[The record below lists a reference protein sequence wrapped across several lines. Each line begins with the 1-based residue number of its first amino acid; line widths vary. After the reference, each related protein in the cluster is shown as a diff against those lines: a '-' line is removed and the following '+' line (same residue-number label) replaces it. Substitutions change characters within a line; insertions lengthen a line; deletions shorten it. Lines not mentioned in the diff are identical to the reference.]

1 MAGGGLPTGT
11 LTFLFTDLEGSTHLL
26 QRLGDR
32 YPALLAAH
40 YELMRAAFGRNGGQE
55 VGTRGD
61 ALFVVFEQASAAVA
75 GAAAAQVA
83 LAGYG
88 WPDDCEVRVRMG
100 LHTGEAEVVD
110 GEDYVGMAVNMA
122 ARICSAAHGGQVL
135 VSDVTRAIAEPEIA
149 GTDTAFVELGRHRL
163 KDLDEPVGL
172 VQVVRP
178 GLTREFPRLRLDAV
192 PGNLPKQV
200 TRFVGRESELREAAG
215 HLSGGRRLVTFS
227 GSGGSGKTRLAL
239 QVAAEVV
246 DRFPDGA
253 WLVELA
259 SVSDEAQLP
268 HVLTTTLGVREESGR
283 HLESTLAEAL
293 AAKRMLLMLDNC
305 EHVLTG
311 TAELTDLLLQACRG
325 VQVVATSQ
333 EALGVPGEVV
343 FRVPPMAPAE
353 GVELFCDRARLRN
366 RAFALTDDNRHAVA
380 DICRRLDGI
389 PLAIEL
395 AAARVN
401 VLTPAQILDRLGDQ
415 FRLLTGGDRT
425 AVPRQQT
432 LRAAV
437 DWSHELLSK
446 DERTLL
452 RRLAVFSGGWTLEA
466 AEAVTA
472 GDGLDALDVLDLLDH
487 LVARSL
493 VVVEEQDGAAR
504 YRLLGSIRQYAQ
516 EKLVDAGEVVEYRRR
531 HLEFFDALVR
541 RAEGELIGPDQ
552 AAWFARLA
560 IEYDNV
566 RAALDWAGSGAA
578 GSGQL
583 LDIAGRLWLFWR
595 VRGPW
600 REGRAWVARGL
611 EVDGDSA
618 PAAVRAKALA
628 AAGGLAIE
636 QGDLDAAE
644 PLIDASLVLW
654 QQLGDMAGTAQALNF
669 KGTLAMARFEYDASR
684 ALLRDALEMR
694 RAINEERGVAVSLR
708 NLGLLA
714 ALQRDLQTAR
724 TLYEEALPL
733 ARRLGEKRVS
743 ATITQALALVVFE
756 DGDLEGA
763 RKLAEEGLRID
774 KELVNRQG
782 IAEHLTVLA
791 GVARAEGDGDAA
803 AAMFT
808 EALAIWKGLAARD
821 AEARAYTTLGDMAH
835 ARHDYEMARTYLTAA
850 LASWRSLGDE
860 AAVARILNL
869 AGWAAAMQGDLVRAR
884 GMLEEA
890 LDVAARVGDD
900 GQRSATLHSL
910 GEVARLQ
917 GNLAEARAL
926 FEESLDL
933 ARASGWRTVLW
944 WPVHSLGALAR
955 TEGNLEEARERLREA
970 IALCPKLARRPR
982 LSDCLEDLAGVAFD
996 EGDAARAAVLL
1007 GAADA
1012 LRQTASTPVPP
1023 AMRVSVDELVASV
1036 RDAVGADAFD
1046 AQWTAGQALTAD
1058 AAVDVALQAP

>member
-1 MAGGGLPTGT
+1 MADGGLPRGT

-75 GAAAAQVA
+75 SAVTAQLA
-83 LAGYG
+83 LANYS

-110 GEDYVGMAVNMA
+110 CDYVGVAVHAA

-135 VSDVTRAIAEPEIA
+135 VSGVTRAIAEPELT
-149 GTDTAFVELGRHRL
+149 GDTAFVELGRHRL
-163 KDLDEPVGL
+163 KDLAEPVGL
-172 VQVVRP
+172 AQVVHD
-178 GLTREFPRLRLDAV
+178 GLVREFPRLRLDAV

-200 TRFVGRESELREAAG
+200 TRFVGRDSELRDAAG

-293 AAKRMLLMLDNC
+293 APKRMLLILDNC
-305 EHVLTG
+305 EHGLTG

-325 VQVVATSQ
+325 VQVMATSQ
-333 EALGVPGEVV
+333 EALGLPGEVV
-343 FRVPPMAPAE
+343 LRVPPMAPAE
-353 GVELFCDRARLRN
+353 GVELFADRARLRN
-366 RAFALTDDNRHAVA
+366 RAFALTEDNRDTVA

-472 GDGLDALDVLDLLDH
+472 GDALDALDVLDLLDH
-487 LVARSL
+487 LVARNL

-531 HLEFFDALVR
+531 HLEFFSELVR
-541 RAEGELIGPDQ
+541 RAESELTGPDQ
-552 AAWFARLA
+552 AAWLARLA
-560 IEYDNV
+560 TEYDNV

-578 GSGQL
+578 GSGLL
-583 LDIAGRLWLFWR
+583 LDMAGCLWRFWL

-600 REGRAWVARGL
+600 REGRAWIARGL
-611 EVDGDSA
+611 GVDGGAA
-618 PAAVRAKALA
+618 PASVRAKALA

-636 QGDLDAAE
+636 QGDLDAAQPFLDE
-644 PLIDASLVLW
+644 SLALW
-654 QQLGDMAGTAQALNF
+654 QQLGDVAGTAHALNHL
-669 KGTLAMARFEYDASR
+669 GTLAMARFEYDASR
-684 ALLRDALEMR
+684 AFLRDALEMR
-694 RAINEERGVAVSLR
+694 RAINDERGVAVSLR

-714 ALQRDLQTAR
+714 ALQRDFYSAR
-724 TLYEEALPL
+724 MLYEEALPL
-733 ARRLGEKRVS
+733 ARRLGEKRVM
-743 ATITQALALVVFE
+743 ATITQALALAVFE
-756 DGDLEGA
+756 DGELSQA
-763 RKLAEEGLRID
+763 RRLAEEGLVID
-774 KELVNRQG
+774 RELGNRQG

-803 AAMFT
+803 AAMFA

-835 ARHDYEMARTYLTAA
+835 ARHDYEMARVYLTAA
-850 LASWRSLGDE
+850 LASWRSLGDD

-869 AGWAAAMQGDLVRAR
+869 AGWAAAMQGDLSRAR
-884 GMLEEA
+884 AMLEEA
-890 LDVAARVGDD
+890 LEVAARVGDE

-910 GEVARLQ
+910 GEVARLE
-917 GNLAEARAL
+917 GNLGEARQL

-933 ARASGWRTVLW
+933 AQASGWRTVLW

-955 TEGNLEEARERLREA
+955 AEGRLDEARERLQEA

-982 LSDCLEDLAGVAFD
+982 LADCLEELASVAND
-996 EGDAARAAVLL
+996 DDDPERAAVLL
-1007 GAADA
+1007 RAADS
-1012 LRQTASTPVPP
+1012 LRATC
-1023 AMRVSVDELVASV
+1023 
-1036 RDAVGADAFD
+1036 
-1046 AQWTAGQALTAD
+1046 
-1058 AAVDVALQAP
+1058 

>member
-61 ALFVVFEQASAAVA
+61 ALFVAFEQASAAVA
-75 GAAAAQVA
+75 GAVSAQLA
-83 LAGYG
+83 LAGYD
-88 WPDDCEVRVRMG
+88 WPDDCDVRVRMG

-110 GEDYVGMAVNMA
+110 GDYVGVAVHAA

-135 VSDVTRAIAEPEIA
+135 TSNVTRAIAEPEIA
-149 GTDTAFVELGRHRL
+149 GETSFLDLGRHRL
-163 KDLDEPVGL
+163 KGLDEPVVL
-172 VQVVRP
+172 TQVVHP
-178 GLTREFPRLRLDAV
+178 GLEREFPRLRLDAV

-200 TRFVGRESELREAAG
+200 TRFVGREAELREAAG
-215 HLSGGRRLVTFS
+215 YLSGGHRLVTFS

-259 SVSDEAQLP
+259 SVSDETQLP
-268 HVLTTTLGVREESGR
+268 HVLTTALGVREESGR
-283 HLESTLAEAL
+283 HLESALAEAL
-293 AAKRMLLMLDNC
+293 AGKRLLLILDNC

-311 TAELTDLLLQACRG
+311 TAELTDLLLQACRS
-325 VQVVATSQ
+325 VQIMATSQ
-333 EALGVPGEVV
+333 EALGLPGEVV
-343 FRVPPMAPAE
+343 FRVPRMTPAE
-353 GVELFCDRARLRN
+353 GVELFGDRARLRN
-366 RAFALTDDNRHAVA
+366 RSFALTDENRETVS

-401 VLTPAQILDRLGDQ
+401 VLTPAQILERLGDQ

-437 DWSHELLSK
+437 DWSHELLTK

-452 RRLAVFSGGWTLEA
+452 RRLAVFSGGWTLEG
-466 AEAVTA
+466 AEAVAA

-487 LVARSL
+487 LVARNL

-516 EKLVDAGEVVEYRRR
+516 EKLVEAGEVVEYRRR
-531 HLEFFDALVR
+531 HLEFFAEVVR
-541 RAEGELIGPDQ
+541 RGERSLTGPDQ
-552 AAWFARLA
+552 AAWLSRLA
-560 IEYDNV
+560 LEYDNM

-578 GSGQL
+578 GSGL
-583 LDIAGRLWLFWR
+583 LLEMAGCLWRFWL

-600 REGRAWVARGL
+600 REGRAWIARGL
-611 EVDGDSA
+611 DVDGEVA
-618 PAAVRAKALA
+618 PASVRAKALA
-628 AAGGLAIE
+628 ASGGLAIE
-636 QGDLDAAE
+636 QGDLAAAQPFLDE
-644 PLIDASLVLW
+644 SLAIW
-654 QQLGDMAGTAQALNF
+654 QQLGDMAGTAHVLNHL
-669 KGTLAMARFEYDASR
+669 GTLAMARFEYDTSR

-756 DGDLEGA
+756 DGDVEGA
-763 RKLAEEGLRID
+763 RRLAEEGLAID
-774 KELVNRQG
+774 KELGNRQG

-791 GVARAEGDGDAA
+791 GVARAQGDGDGAA
-803 AAMFT
+803 SMFS
-808 EALAIWKGLAARD
+808 EALGIWKGLAARD

-835 ARHDYEMARTYLTAA
+835 ARHDYEMARTYLSAA
-850 LASWRSLGDE
+850 LAAWRALGDD

-869 AGWAAAMQGDLVRAR
+869 AGWAAAMQGDLGRAR
-884 GMLEEA
+884 SLLEEA
-890 LDVAARVGDD
+890 LTVAARVGDE
-900 GQRSATLHSL
+900 GQRSATLHSV

-917 GNLAEARAL
+917 GDLTEARAL

-933 ARASGWRTVLW
+933 AQASGWRTVLW

-955 TEGNLEEARERLREA
+955 TEGKLDEARERLGEA
-970 IALCPKLARRPR
+970 IALSPKLARGPR
-982 LSDCLEDLAGVAFD
+982 LSDCLEDLAGVCFD
-996 EGDAARAAVLL
+996 EGDARRAALLL

-1012 LRQTASTPVPP
+1012 LRRSGATPVPP
-1023 AMRVSVDELVASV
+1023 ALRGGVDALADSV
-1036 RDAVGADAFD
+1036 RRVLGADAFD
-1046 AQWTAGQALTAD
+1046 EQWAAGQSLSPESAVEIALER
-1058 AAVDVALQAP
+1058 P

>member
-1 MAGGGLPTGT
+1 MADGGLPTGT

-32 YPALLAAH
+32 YPSLLATH
-40 YELMRAAFGRNGGQE
+40 YELIRAAVHQSGGVE
-55 VGTRGD
+55 VGTLGD
-61 ALFVVFEQASAAVA
+61 ALFVVFEQASDAVTAAVSA
-75 GAAAAQVA
+75 QRALGA
-83 LAGYG
+83 YE
-88 WPDDCEVRVRMG
+88 WPQDCDVRVRMG
-100 LHTGEAEVVD
+100 LHTGEAQVVD
-110 GEDYVGMAVNMA
+110 GDYIGVAVNIA
-122 ARICSAAHGGQVL
+122 ARICSAAHGAQVL
-135 VSDVTRAIAEPEIA
+135 VSEVTRVIAEPEVA
-149 GTDTAFVELGRHRL
+149 DETTFLALGRHRL
-163 KDLDEPVGL
+163 KDLDEPVVL
-172 VQVVRP
+172 NQVVHP
-178 GLTREFPRLRLDAV
+178 GLENDFPRLRLDAV

-200 TRFVGRESELREAAG
+200 TSFVGRDAELREAAG
-215 HLSGGRRLVTFS
+215 QIANGRRLVTFS

-293 AAKRMLLMLDNC
+293 ASKRLLLVLDNG

-325 VQVVATSQ
+325 VQVMATSQ
-333 EALGVPGEVV
+333 EALGLPGEVV

-353 GVELFCDRARLRN
+353 GVELFADRARLRN
-366 RAFALTDDNRHAVA
+366 RAFVLSDENRHTVA

-466 AEAVTA
+466 SEAVAA

-487 LVARSL
+487 LVARNL

-531 HLEFFDALVR
+531 HLEFYAELVR
-541 RAEGELIGPDQ
+541 RGESELIGPDQ
-552 AAWFARLA
+552 AAWLARLA
-560 IEYDNV
+560 LEYDNV

-578 GSGQL
+578 GSGL
-583 LDIAGRLWLFWR
+583 LLEMAGCLWLFWL

-600 REGRAWVARGL
+600 REGRAWIARGL
-611 EVDGDSA
+611 EIDGDAA
-618 PAAVRAKALA
+618 PAVRARALA

-636 QGDLDAAE
+636 QGDLDAAQPFLE
-644 PLIDASLVLW
+644 ESLALW
-654 QQLGDMAGTAQALNF
+654 QQLGSTAGAAHAVNF
-669 KGTLAMARFEYDASR
+669 LGTLAMARFEYDASR

-694 RAINEERGVAVSLR
+694 RALNDDRGVAVSLR

-733 ARRLGEKRVS
+733 ARRLGDKRVS

-756 DGDLEGA
+756 DGDLDGA
-763 RKLAEEGLRID
+763 RNLAEEGLRID
-774 KELVNRQG
+774 KELGNRQG

-791 GVARAEGDGDAA
+791 GVARAEGDGEAA
-803 AAMFT
+803 AEMFT
-808 EALAIWKGLAARD
+808 KALTIWKGLAARD

-850 LASWRSLGDE
+850 LASWRALGDD
-860 AAVARILNL
+860 AAVGRILNL
-869 AGWAAAMQGDLVRAR
+869 TGWAAAMQGDLARAR
-884 GMLEEA
+884 SILEEA
-890 LDVAARVGDD
+890 LAVATRVGDE

-910 GEVARLQ
+910 GEVARLE
-917 GNLAEARAL
+917 GNFAEARQL

-933 ARASGWRTVLW
+933 AQASGWRTVLW

-955 TEGNLEEARERLREA
+955 SEGRLDEARERLGEA
-970 IALCPKLARRPR
+970 IALSPKLARGPR
-982 LSDCLEDLAGVAFD
+982 LSDCLEDLAGVALD
-996 EGDAARAAVLL
+996 EGDAARAVVLL

-1012 LRQTASTPVPP
+1012 LRRSACTPVPP
-1023 AMRVSVDELVASV
+1023 VMIPSIDELAAAA
-1036 RDAVGADAFD
+1036 RAALGDDAFD
-1046 AQWTAGQALTAD
+1046 EQWTVGQGLTPEE
-1058 AAVDVALQAP
+1058 AVQIAVRTP

>member
-32 YPALLAAH
+32 YPALLATH
-40 YELMRAAFGRNGGQE
+40 YELMRGAFAANGGQE

-61 ALFVVFEQASAAVA
+61 ALFVAFEQASAAVA
-75 GAAAAQVA
+75 GAAAAQLA
-83 LAGYG
+83 LAAHE

-110 GEDYVGMAVNMA
+110 GDYVGVAVHAA

-135 VSDVTRAIAEPEIA
+135 ASEVTRAIAESELA
-149 GTDTAFVELGRHRL
+149 GDTSFVDLGRHRL

-172 VQVVRP
+172 GQVVHA
-178 GLTREFPRLRLDAV
+178 GLVREFPRLRLDAV

-200 TRFVGRESELREAAG
+200 TSFVGRDSELREAAA
-215 HLSGGRRLVTFS
+215 HLTAGRRLVTFS

-259 SVSDEAQLP
+259 SVSEEAQLP

-283 HLESTLAEAL
+283 HLEATLAEAL
-293 AAKRMLLMLDNC
+293 APKRLLLILDNC
-305 EHVLTG
+305 EHVLTAG
-311 TAELTDLLLQACRG
+311 AELTDLLLQACRG
-325 VQVVATSQ
+325 VQVMATSQ
-333 EALGVPGEVV
+333 EALGLPGEVV
-343 FRVPPMAPAE
+343 MRVPPMAPAE
-353 GVELFCDRARLRN
+353 GVELFVDRARLRN
-366 RAFALTDDNRHAVA
+366 RAFAVTDDNRTTVA

-401 VLTPAQILDRLGDQ
+401 VLTPAQILDRSGDQ

-437 DWSHELLSK
+437 DWSHELLTK

-452 RRLAVFSGGWTLEA
+452 RRLAVFSGGWTLEG
-466 AEAVTA
+466 AEAVAA

-487 LVARSL
+487 LVARNL

-516 EKLVDAGEVVEYRRR
+516 EQLVDAGEVVEDRRR
-531 HLEFFDALVR
+531 HLEFFAEQVR
-541 RAEGELIGPDQ
+541 RGAIQLTGPDQ
-552 AAWFARLA
+552 AAGLA
-560 IEYDNV
+560 PLALEYDNI

-578 GSGQL
+578 GSGL
-583 LDIAGRLWLFWR
+583 LLEMAGCLWRFWP

-600 REGRAWVARGL
+600 RGGRAWIGRGL
-611 EVDGDSA
+611 DVDGDVA
-618 PAAVRAKALA
+618 PASVRAKALA
-628 AAGGLAIE
+628 ASGGLAIE
-636 QGDLDAAE
+636 QGDLDAAQ
-644 PLIDASLVLW
+644 PLLDESLAIW
-654 QQLGDMAGTAQALNF
+654 HQLGDMAGTAHVLNHL
-669 KGTLAMARFEYDASR
+669 GTLAMARFEYDASR

-694 RAINEERGVAVSLR
+694 RAINDERGVAVSLR

-714 ALQRDLQTAR
+714 ALQRDFQTAR

-733 ARRLGEKRVS
+733 ARRLGEKRIS
-743 ATITQALALVVFE
+743 ATITQGLSLVVFE
-756 DGDLEGA
+756 DGDLDGA
-763 RKLAEEGLRID
+763 RRLAEEGLAID
-774 KELVNRQG
+774 RELGNRQG

-803 AAMFT
+803 AAMFA

-821 AEARAYTTLGDMAH
+821 AEARAYTTLGDMAN
-835 ARHDYEMARTYLTAA
+835 ARHDYDMARTYLTAA
-850 LASWRSLGDE
+850 LAAWRSLGDD
-860 AAVARILNL
+860 AAVARLLNL

-884 GMLEEA
+884 AMLEEA
-890 LDVAARVGDD
+890 LDVAARTGDE
-900 GQRSATLHSL
+900 GQRSAALHSL
-910 GEVARLQ
+910 GEVARLE
-917 GNLAEARAL
+917 GNLAEARTL

-933 ARASGWRTVLW
+933 AQASGWRTVLW

-955 TEGNLEEARERLREA
+955 TEGHLDEARERLHA
-970 IALCPKLARRPR
+970 SIALCPKLARGPR
-982 LSDCLEDLAGVAFD
+982 LSDCIADLAGVSLDVAVFC
-996 EGDAARAAVLL
+996 RAAVLL

-1012 LRQTASTPVPP
+1012 LRRSAATPLPP
-1023 AMRVSVDELVASV
+1023 VMRARVDEVVESV
-1036 RDAVGADAFD
+1036 RSGLGAARFEE
-1046 AQWTAGQALTAD
+1046 QWTVGQSLTAE
-1058 AAVDVALQAP
+1058 AAVELSLQTPS

>member
-40 YELMRAAFGRNGGQE
+40 YELMRAAFGRNGGRE

-61 ALFVVFEQASAAVA
+61 ALFVVFEQASAAIA
-75 GAAAAQVA
+75 GATSAQLA
-83 LAGYG
+83 LAGYD

-110 GEDYVGMAVNMA
+110 GDYVGVAVHAA

-135 VSDVTRAIAEPEIA
+135 VSEVTRVIAEPEL
-149 GTDTAFVELGRHRL
+149 GTDDTSFVDLGRHRL
-163 KDLDEPVGL
+163 KDLDEPVAL
-172 VQVVRP
+172 TQVVHP
-178 GLTREFPRLRLDAV
+178 GLEREFPRLRLDAV

-215 HLSGGRRLVTFS
+215 QLVGGRRLVTFS

-253 WLVELA
+253 WLIDLA
-259 SVSDEAQLP
+259 SVSEETQLP

-283 HLESTLAEAL
+283 HLESTLTEAL
-293 AAKRMLLMLDNC
+293 APKRLLLVLDNC

-311 TAELTDLLLQACRG
+311 MAELTDLLLQACRG
-325 VQVVATSQ
+325 VQVLATSQ
-333 EALGVPGEVV
+333 EALGLPGEVV
-343 FRVPPMAPAE
+343 LRVPPMAPAE
-353 GVELFCDRARLRN
+353 GVELFTDRARLRN
-366 RAFALTDDNRHAVA
+366 RAFALTDDNRDTVA

-487 LVARSL
+487 LVARNL
-493 VVVEEQDGAAR
+493 VVVKEQDGAAR

-516 EKLVDAGEVVEYRRR
+516 EKLVDAGEVVECRRR
-531 HLEFFDALVR
+531 HLEFFAEMVR
-541 RAEGELIGPDQ
+541 RCESELIGPEQ
-552 AAWFARLA
+552 AAWLARLA
-560 IEYDNV
+560 LDYDNV
-566 RAALDWAGSGAA
+566 RAALDWAGSGGA
-578 GSGQL
+578 GSGL
-583 LDIAGRLWLFWR
+583 LLEMAGNLWRFWL

-600 REGRAWVARGL
+600 REGRTWIAKGL
-611 EVDGDSA
+611 EVESDVA
-618 PAAVRAKALA
+618 TAAVRAKALA

-636 QGDLDAAE
+636 QGDLAAAG
-644 PLIDASLVLW
+644 PLLEQSLGLW
-654 QQLGDMAGTAQALNF
+654 QQLGSTAGAAHALNF
-669 KGTLAMARFEYDASR
+669 LGTLAMARFEYDSSR

-694 RAINEERGVAVSLR
+694 RAINDERGVAVCLR

-714 ALQRDLQTAR
+714 ALQRDFQTAR

-733 ARRLGEKRVS
+733 ARRLGDKRVS

-756 DGDLEGA
+756 DGDLAGA
-763 RKLAEEGLRID
+763 RTLAEEGLRID
-774 KELVNRQG
+774 KELGNRQG

-791 GVARAEGDGDAA
+791 GVARAEGDGDTA
-803 AAMFT
+803 AAMFS
-808 EALAIWKGLAARD
+808 EALAIWKALAARD

-850 LASWRSLGDE
+850 LAAWRSLGDD

-869 AGWAAAMQGDLVRAR
+869 TGWAAAMQGDLGRAR
-884 GMLEEA
+884 TMLEEA
-890 LDVAARVGDD
+890 LEVAARVGDE

-910 GEVARLQ
+910 GEVARLE
-917 GNLAEARAL
+917 GKLPEARAL
-926 FEESLDL
+926 LEESLAL
-933 ARASGWRTVLW
+933 AQASGWRTVLW

-955 TEGNLEEARERLREA
+955 SEGNLDEARERLREA

-982 LSDCLEDLAGVAFD
+982 LSDCLEDLAAVALD
-996 EGDAARAAVLL
+996 DGDANRAAVLL
-1007 GAADA
+1007 GASDA
-1012 LRQTASTPVPP
+1012 FRLAAATPVP
-1023 AMRVSVDELVASV
+1023 AVMRASVDELVGSV
-1036 RDAVGADAFD
+1036 RAALGDTTFEERWVE
-1046 AQWTAGQALTAD
+1046 GQALDAD
-1058 AAVDVALQAP
+1058 EAVDLALSDP

>member
-40 YELMRAAFGRNGGQE
+40 YELMRAAFGRTGGRE

-75 GAAAAQVA
+75 GAADSQLA
-83 LAGYG
+83 LSGYD

-100 LHTGEAEVVD
+100 LHTGEAEMID
-110 GEDYVGMAVNMA
+110 GDYIGMAVNMA

-135 VSDVTRAIAEPEIA
+135 VSDVTRVIAEPELADQTSFI
-149 GTDTAFVELGRHRL
+149 ELGRHRL
-163 KDLDEPVGL
+163 KDLDEPIAL
-172 VQVVRP
+172 CQVAHP
-178 GLTREFPRLRLDAV
+178 NLTREFPRLRLDAV

-200 TRFVGRESELREAAG
+200 TRFVGRDSELRDAAG

-293 AAKRMLLMLDNC
+293 ASKRLLLVLDNC

-325 VQVVATSQ
+325 VQVMATSQ
-333 EALGVPGEVV
+333 EALGLPGEVV

-353 GVELFCDRARLRN
+353 GVELFADRARLRN
-366 RAFALTDDNRHAVA
+366 RAFALTDDNRDAVA

-472 GDGLDALDVLDLLDH
+472 GDGLDGLDVLDLLDH
-487 LVARSL
+487 LVARNL

-531 HLEFFDALVR
+531 HLEFFSELVR
-541 RAEGELIGPDQ
+541 RAESELTGPDQ
-552 AAWFARLA
+552 AAWLARVA
-560 IEYDNV
+560 TEYDNV
-566 RAALDWAGSGAA
+566 RAALDWAGAGAA
-578 GSGQL
+578 GSGLL
-583 LDIAGRLWLFWR
+583 LDMAGCLWRFWL

-600 REGRAWVARGL
+600 REGRAWMARGL
-611 EVDGDSA
+611 EVDGDVA

-628 AAGGLAIE
+628 ASGGLAVE
-636 QGDLDAAE
+636 QGDLDAAQPFLDE
-644 PLIDASLVLW
+644 SLALW
-654 QQLGDMAGTAQALNF
+654 HQLGDMAGTAHVLNHL
-669 KGTLAMARFEYDASR
+669 GTLAMARFEYDASR

-694 RAINEERGVAVSLR
+694 RAINDERGVAVSLR

-714 ALQRDLQTAR
+714 ALQRDFQTAR

-743 ATITQALALVVFE
+743 ATITQALALAVFE
-756 DGDLEGA
+756 DGDLDGA
-763 RKLAEEGLRID
+763 RTLAEEGLVID
-774 KELVNRQG
+774 RELGNRQG

-803 AAMFT
+803 AAMFA

-835 ARHDYEMARTYLTAA
+835 SRHDYEMARTYLTAA
-850 LASWRSLGDE
+850 LASWRALGDD

-869 AGWAAAMQGDLVRAR
+869 AGWAAAMQGDLTRGRA
-884 GMLEEA
+884 MLEEGLA
-890 LDVAARVGDD
+890 VAARVGDE

-910 GEVARLQ
+910 GEVARLE
-917 GNLAEARAL
+917 GNLAEAREL

-933 ARASGWRTVLW
+933 AQESGWRTVLW

-955 TEGNLEEARERLREA
+955 SEGRRDEARERLSEA
-970 IALCPKLARRPR
+970 IALCPKLARGPR
-982 LSDCLEDLAGVAFD
+982 LSDCIEDLAGVALD
-996 EGDAARAAVLL
+996 EGDLERAAVLL

-1012 LRQTASTPVPP
+1012 LPRAAATPLPP
-1023 AMRVSVDELVASV
+1023 AMRSGVDELVSAV
-1036 RDAVGADAFD
+1036 RDQLGPEAFE
-1046 AQWTAGQALTAD
+1046 QRWTDGQLLSAE
-1058 AAVDVALQAP
+1058 AAVEI

>member
-26 QRLGDR
+26 QRLGER
-32 YPALLAAH
+32 YPALLATH
-40 YELMRAAFGRNGGQE
+40 YELMRAAFFRTGGQE

-75 GAAAAQVA
+75 GAAAAQLA
-83 LAGYG
+83 L
-88 WPDDCEVRVRMG
+88 
-100 LHTGEAEVVD
+100 
-110 GEDYVGMAVNMA
+110 
-122 ARICSAAHGGQVL
+122 GG
-135 VSDVTRAIAEPEIA
+135 
-149 GTDTAFVELGRHRL
+149 
-163 KDLDEPVGL
+163 
-172 VQVVRP
+172 
-178 GLTREFPRLRLDAV
+178 
-192 PGNLPKQV
+192 LPKQV
-200 TRFVGRESELREAAG
+200 TSFVGRDSELREAAAQ
-215 HLSGGRRLVTFS
+215 LTNGRRLVTFS

-268 HVLTTTLGVREESGR
+268 HVLTTVLGVREESGR

-293 AAKRMLLMLDNC
+293 APKRLLLILDNC
-305 EHVLTG
+305 EHVLTSS
-311 TAELTDLLLQACRG
+311 AELTDLLLQACRG
-325 VQVVATSQ
+325 VQVMATSQ
-333 EALGVPGEVV
+333 EALGLPGEVV
-343 FRVPPMAPAE
+343 MRVPPMAPPE
-353 GVELFCDRARLRN
+353 GVELFADRARLRN
-366 RAFALTDDNRHAVA
+366 RAFALTDDNRTTVA

-437 DWSHELLSK
+437 DWTHELLTK
-446 DERTLL
+446 DERTVL

-472 GDGLDALDVLDLLDH
+472 GDALDALDVLDLLDH
-487 LVARSL
+487 LVARNL

-516 EKLVDAGEVVEYRRR
+516 EKLVEAGEVVEYRRR
-531 HLEFFDALVR
+531 HLEFFAELVR
-541 RAEGELIGPDQ
+541 RGESELTGPDQ
-552 AAWFARLA
+552 AAWLTRIAL
-560 IEYDNV
+560 EYDNI

-578 GSGQL
+578 GSGL
-583 LDIAGRLWLFWR
+583 LLEMAGCLWRFWL

-600 REGRAWVARGL
+600 REGRAWIARGL
-611 EVDGDSA
+611 EVDGDVA
-618 PAAVRAKALA
+618 PASVRAKALA
-628 AAGGLAIE
+628 ASGGLAIE
-636 QGDLDAAE
+636 QGDLDAAQPFLDE
-644 PLIDASLVLW
+644 SLAIW
-654 QQLGDMAGTAQALNF
+654 HQLGDMAGTAHVLNHL
-669 KGTLAMARFEYDASR
+669 GTLAMARFEYDASR

-694 RAINEERGVAVSLR
+694 RAINDERGVAVSLP

-714 ALQRDLQTAR
+714 ALQRDFQTAR

-743 ATITQALALVVFE
+743 ATITQAPARGGFE

-763 RKLAEEGLRID
+763 RKLAEEGLVID
-774 KELVNRQG
+774 KELGNRQG

-791 GVARAEGDGDAA
+791 GVARAEGDADGA

-821 AEARAYTTLGDMAH
+821 AEARAYTTLADMAN

-850 LASWRSLGDE
+850 LAAWRSLGDD

-869 AGWAAAMQGDLVRAR
+869 AGWAAAMQGDLSRAQS
-884 GMLEEA
+884 MLEEA
-890 LDVAARVGDD
+890 LTVAARVGDE
-900 GQRSATLHSL
+900 GQRS
-910 GEVARLQ
+910 
-917 GNLAEARAL
+917 
-926 FEESLDL
+926 
-933 ARASGWRTVLW
+933 
-944 WPVHSLGALAR
+944 
-955 TEGNLEEARERLREA
+955 
-970 IALCPKLARRPR
+970 
-982 LSDCLEDLAGVAFD
+982 
-996 EGDAARAAVLL
+996 
-1007 GAADA
+1007 
-1012 LRQTASTPVPP
+1012 
-1023 AMRVSVDELVASV
+1023 
-1036 RDAVGADAFD
+1036 
-1046 AQWTAGQALTAD
+1046 
-1058 AAVDVALQAP
+1058 

>member
-32 YPALLAAH
+32 YPALLATH
-40 YELMRAAFGRNGGQE
+40 YELMRAAFFRTGGQE

-75 GAAAAQVA
+75 GAAAAQLSLGA
-83 LAGYG
+83 YE

-110 GEDYVGMAVNMA
+110 GDYVGVPVHAA

-135 VSDVTRAIAEPEIA
+135 VSDVTRAIAETEL
-149 GTDTAFVELGRHRL
+149 GGDSSFVELGRHRL
-163 KDLDEPVGL
+163 KDLDEPVVL
-172 VQVVRP
+172 AQVVHP
-178 GLTREFPRLRLDAV
+178 GLERDFPRLRLDAV

-200 TRFVGRESELREAAG
+200 TRFVGRETELREAAG

-293 AAKRMLLMLDNC
+293 AHKRLLLILDNC

-325 VQVVATSQ
+325 VQVMATSQ
-333 EALGVPGEVV
+333 EALGLPGEVV

-353 GVELFCDRARLRN
+353 GVELFADRARLRN
-366 RAFALTDDNRHAVA
+366 RAFALTDDNRDAVA

-437 DWSHELLSK
+437 DWSHELLTK

-466 AEAVTA
+466 AEAVSA

-487 LVARSL
+487 LVARNL

-531 HLEFFDALVR
+531 HLEFFAELVR
-541 RAEGELIGPDQ
+541 RAEPELTGPDQ
-552 AAWFARLA
+552 AAWLARLA
-560 IEYDNV
+560 VEYDNV
-566 RAALDWAGSGAA
+566 RAALDWAGAGAA
-578 GSGQL
+578 GSGFL
-583 LDIAGRLWLFWR
+583 LDMAGCLWRFWL

-600 REGRAWVARGL
+600 REGRAWIARGL
-611 EVDGDSA
+611 EVDGDVA

-628 AAGGLAIE
+628 ASGGLAVE
-636 QGDLDAAE
+636 QGDLDAAQPFLDE
-644 PLIDASLVLW
+644 SLALW
-654 QQLGDMAGTAQALNF
+654 QQLGDMAGTAHAINHL
-669 KGTLAMARFEYDASR
+669 GTLAMARFEYDASR
-684 ALLRDALEMR
+684 AFLRDALEMR
-694 RAINEERGVAVSLR
+694 RAINDERGVAVSLR

-714 ALQRDLQTAR
+714 ALQRDFQTAR

-733 ARRLGEKRVS
+733 ARRLGEKRIS

-756 DGDLEGA
+756 DGDVDGA
-763 RKLAEEGLRID
+763 RTLAEEGLAID
-774 KELVNRQG
+774 RELGNRQG

-803 AAMFT
+803 AATFA
-808 EALAIWKGLAARD
+808 EALVIWKGLAARD

-835 ARHDYEMARTYLTAA
+835 ARHDYEMARTYLSAA
-850 LASWRSLGDE
+850 LAAWRSLGDD

-869 AGWAAAMQGDLVRAR
+869 AGWAAAMQGDLSRAR
-884 GMLEEA
+884 AMLEEA
-890 LDVAARVGDD
+890 LEVAARAGDE

-910 GEVARLQ
+910 GEVARLE
-917 GNLAEARAL
+917 GNLTEARAL
-926 FEESLDL
+926 FEESLAL
-933 ARASGWRTVLW
+933 AQASGWRTVLW

-955 TEGNLEEARERLREA
+955 TEGNLVEARERLREA

-982 LSDCLEDLAGVAFD
+982 LSDCLEELAGVALD
-996 EGDAARAAVLL
+996 EGDLERAAVLL

-1012 LRQTASTPVPP
+1012 LRRAAATPLPP
-1023 AMRVSVDELVASV
+1023 VMRARVDEVVEAV
-1036 RDAVGADAFD
+1036 RGGLGATAFD
-1046 AQWTAGQALTAD
+1046 EQWTVGQSLT
-1058 AAVDVALQAP
+1058 

>member
-1 MAGGGLPTGT
+1 MADGGLPTGT

-32 YPALLAAH
+32 YPSLLAAH
-40 YELMRAAFGRNGGQE
+40 YELIRSAVHGAGGVE
-55 VGTRGD
+55 VGTLGD
-61 ALFVVFEQASAAVA
+61 ALFVVFEQASDAVRAAVA
-75 GAAAAQVA
+75 AQSA
-83 LAGYG
+83 LAGHE
-88 WPDDCEVRVRMG
+88 WPQDCDVRVRMG
-100 LHTGEAEVVD
+100 LHTGEAQVVE
-110 GEDYVGMAVNMA
+110 GDYIGVAVNIA
-122 ARICSAAHGGQVL
+122 ARICSAAHGRQVL
-135 VSDVTRAIAEPEIA
+135 VSDVTRAIAEPELVD
-149 GTDTAFVELGRHRL
+149 GTTFVEVGRHRL
-163 KDLDEPVGL
+163 KDLAEPIALSQAVHEGL
-172 VQVVRP
+172 R
-178 GLTREFPRLRLDAV
+178 REFPRLRLDAV
-192 PGNLPKQV
+192 PGNLPQPD
-200 TRFVGRESELREAAG
+200 TSFIGRDNELREAAA
-215 HLSGGRRLVTFS
+215 HLSSGRRLVTFS
-227 GSGGSGKTRLAL
+227 GSGGSGKTRLVL

-293 AAKRMLLMLDNC
+293 ASKRLLLVLDNC

-325 VQVVATSQ
+325 VQVMATSQ
-333 EALGVPGEVV
+333 EALGLPGEVV

-353 GVELFCDRARLRN
+353 GVELFADRARLRN
-366 RAFALTDDNRHAVA
+366 RAFALTDDNRETVA

-446 DERTLL
+446 DERPLL
-452 RRLAVFSGGWTLEA
+452 RRLAVCSGGWTLEGT
-466 AEAVTA
+466 EAVTSA
-472 GDGLDALDVLDLLDH
+472 DGLDALDVLDLLDH
-487 LVARSL
+487 LVARNL

-531 HLEFFDALVR
+531 HLEFVDALVR
-541 RAEGELIGPDQ
+541 RAEGELVGPDQ
-552 AAWFARLA
+552 AAWLARLA

-566 RAALDWAGSGAA
+566 RAALDWAGSDGA

-583 LDIAGRLWLFWR
+583 LDVAGRLWRFWL

-600 REGRAWVARGL
+600 REGRAWIERGL
-611 EVDGDSA
+611 EVDGAVA
-618 PAAVRAKALA
+618 PASVRAKALA
-628 AAGGLAIE
+628 ASGGLAIE
-636 QGDLDAAE
+636 QGDLDAAQPFLDE
-644 PLIDASLVLW
+644 SLAVW
-654 QQLGDMAGTAQALNF
+654 QQLGDMTGTAHVLNHL
-669 KGTLAMARFEYDASR
+669 GTLAMARFEYDASR

-694 RAINEERGVAVSLR
+694 RAINDERGVAVSLR

-714 ALQRDLQTAR
+714 ALQRDFQTAR

-756 DGDLEGA
+756 DGDLDGA
-763 RKLAEEGLRID
+763 RKLAEEGLTID
-774 KELVNRQG
+774 KELGNRQG
-782 IAEHLTVLA
+782 IAEHLTLLA
-791 GVARAEGDGDAA
+791 GVARAEGDSETAA
-803 AAMFT
+803 SMFA

-835 ARHDYEMARTYLTAA
+835 ARHDYEMARTYLSAA
-850 LASWRSLGDE
+850 LAAWRSLGDD

-869 AGWAAAMQGDLVRAR
+869 AGWAAAMQGDLTRAR
-884 GMLEEA
+884 AMLEEG
-890 LDVAARVGDD
+890 LEVAARVGDE

-917 GNLAEARAL
+917 GNLAEARTL

-933 ARASGWRTVLW
+933 AQASGWRTVLW

-955 TEGNLEEARERLREA
+955 TEGNLVEARERLREA

-982 LSDCLEDLAGVAFD
+982 LSDCLEDFAGVVYD
-996 EGDAARAAVLL
+996 EGDAARAALLL
-1007 GAADA
+1007 GAATA
-1012 LRQTASTPVPP
+1012 LRQSAATPVPP
-1023 AMRVSVDELVASV
+1023 AMRDSVDELVRDV
-1036 RDAVGADAFD
+1036 RAALGDAAFD
-1046 AQWTAGQALTAD
+1046 EQWEAGEALSAES
-1058 AAVDVALQAP
+1058 AVE

>member
-61 ALFVVFEQASAAVA
+61 ALFVVFEQPSAAVA
-75 GAAAAQVA
+75 GAATAQVA
-83 LAGYG
+83 LAGYD
-88 WPDDCEVRVRMG
+88 WPDDCDVRVRMG

-110 GEDYVGMAVNMA
+110 GDYVGVAVHAA

-135 VSDVTRAIAEPEIA
+135 VSEVTRAIAEPELA
-149 GTDTAFVELGRHRL
+149 GTETAFVELGRHRL

-172 VQVVRP
+172 VQVVHP
-178 GLTREFPRLRLDAV
+178 GLEREFPRLRLDAV

-215 HLSGGRRLVTFS
+215 HLSGGRRLLTFS

-366 RAFALTDDNRHAVA
+366 RAFALTDDNRHTVA

-531 HLEFFDALVR
+531 HLEFFAELVR
-541 RAEGELIGPDQ
+541 RGESELTGPDQ
-552 AAWFARLA
+552 AAWLARFAV
-560 IEYDNV
+560 EYDNV

-578 GSGQL
+578 GSGL
-583 LDIAGRLWLFWR
+583 LVDMAGCLWRFWL

-600 REGRAWVARGL
+600 REGRTWIARGL
-611 EVDGDSA
+611 EVDGDAA
-618 PAAVRAKALA
+618 PASVKAKALA
-628 AAGGLAIE
+628 ASGGLAIE
-636 QGDLDAAE
+636 QGDLDAAQPFLDE
-644 PLIDASLVLW
+644 SLALW
-654 QQLGDMAGTAQALNF
+654 QQLGDMAGTAHALNHL
-669 KGTLAMARFEYDASR
+669 GTLAMARFEYDASR

-714 ALQRDLQTAR
+714 ALQRDFQTAR

-774 KELVNRQG
+774 KELLNRQG

-835 ARHDYEMARTYLTAA
+835 SRHDYEMARTYLTAA
-850 LASWRSLGDE
+850 LAAWRSLGDE

-869 AGWAAAMQGDLVRAR
+869 AGWAAAMQGDLARAR
-884 GMLEEA
+884 GMLEEGLA
-890 LDVAARVGDD
+890 VAARVGDD

-917 GNLAEARAL
+917 GNLVEARAL
-926 FEESLDL
+926 FEESLEL

-955 TEGNLEEARERLREA
+955 TEGNLDEARERLREA

-1007 GAADA
+1007 GAADT
-1012 LRQTASTPVPP
+1012 LRRQAATPVPP

-1036 RDAVGADAFD
+1036 RDAIGADAFEQ
-1046 AQWTAGQALTAD
+1046 QWTAGQALTAE
-1058 AAVDVALQAP
+1058 AAADIALQAP